1 MNNFRNSLA
10 LTFLFACVPAFA
22 WSPPTTYG
30 KNGVK
35 YVGGIPSCSYG
46 NLRSCGAAAAQNSPT
61 ATQYMNQRIANNPNP
76 NKTTFYNYNPPVKAV
91 VSNPAPKYVA
101 PVQNVVKA
109 PVSKYNPPAKAPVNT
124 VKSNSATTNYK
135 PSCSQVYSGTSAA
148 IQAQKRAMNFCS

>member
-10 LTFLFACVPAFA
+10 LTLLFACLPAFA

-61 ATQYMNQRIANNPNP
+61 ATEYMNQRIANNPNP
-76 NKTTFYNYNPPVKAV
+76 NKTTFYNYNPPAKAV
-91 VSNPAPKYVA
+91 V
-101 PVQNVVKA
+101 NV
-109 PVSKYNPPAKAPVNT
+109 PVSKYNPPAKAPVNI
-124 VKSNSATTNYK
+124 VKSKPPATTNYK
-135 PSCSQVYSGTSAA
+135 PPCSQVYSGTSAK
-148 IQAQKRAMNFCS
+148 IQAQKRAMNYCS